1 MKIVNLP
8 FYLKVRSYKVLF
20 KHLSINE
27 TLHTTQKIKLHSCTK
42 L

>member
-27 TLHTTQKIKLHSCTK
+27 TLHNSENQTAFVY
-42 L
+42 